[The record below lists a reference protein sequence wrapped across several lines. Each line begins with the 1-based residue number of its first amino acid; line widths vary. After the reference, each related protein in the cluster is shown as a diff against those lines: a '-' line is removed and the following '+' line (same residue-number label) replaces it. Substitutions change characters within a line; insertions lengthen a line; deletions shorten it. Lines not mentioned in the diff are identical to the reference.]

1 MADSFQIS
9 PTELKF
15 KFELRKTI
23 PVTLNL
29 RNQVRSVYARLASG
43 KTLHGPG

>member
-23 PVTLNL
+23 PVRRTW
-29 RNQVRSVYARLASG
+29 RDSRM
-43 KTLHGPG
+43 HHD

>member
-23 PVTLNL
+23 PVRRTWSDSQLHCD
-29 RNQVRSVYARLASG
+29 YAASLAI
-43 KTLHGPG
+43 